1 MARSATMLLP
11 LLWIKGLPE
20 PDRPA
25 INASTA
31 PRWSLLAAL
40 TTASAAR
47 ASACNSAASSSDPT
61 TASTPHAAT
70 ASAFAWLRTRPRT
83 VWPSA
88 IRADATAPPIKPL
101 APVTKICILAL
112 PRFSRDEN
120 VAANSSPLHVAKP
133 NTETTRRVLRP
144 KSPTASPTAGPTA
157 PNRMRR
163 SPTTR
168 PEQEWP
174 TRPFMTGAV
183 LRHAKI
189 EKATNSMR
197 EVALQRQLNSM
208 IVTSGNPS
216 RKNLY
221 IVRVEGHQVGAIS
234 GGKLAEHVLETKKGC
249 RMR

>member
-1 MARSATMLLP
+1 M
-11 LLWIKGLPE
+11 
-20 PDRPA
+20 
-25 INASTA
+25 
-31 PRWSLLAAL
+31 
-40 TTASAAR
+40 TASAAR

-70 ASAFAWLRTRPRT
+70 ASPFAWLRTRPRT

-112 PRFSRDEN
+112 PRFGRDEN

-168 PEQEWP
+168 PEREWP
-174 TRPFMTGAV
+174 TRPFRRGPSPRENRESDELDARGSAPTATEINRHVRQPKSQEPLYRSGRRPPGRRDIRGQACRACARDQERLPDALTQTAARPAMQ
-183 LRHAKI
+183 LRAG
-189 EKATNSMR
+189 ERNS
-197 EVALQRQLNSM
+197 
-208 IVTSGNPS
+208 
-216 RKNLY
+216 
-221 IVRVEGHQVGAIS
+221 
-234 GGKLAEHVLETKKGC
+234 
-249 RMR
+249 